1 MTNPEFEQALT
12 RAQLAQ
18 RGLNRR
24 RFLSFAGLGAGSIAL
39 AACGGPST
47 ASSSSSTS
55 TAGPAA
61 AGAGAPAGSS
71 GAGSSAGSSA
81 GSAGDAAEFAGV
93 KPASTITFWSNHP
106 GDSADVENE
115 IIKAF
120 NASGAGVTVK
130 LVTAGSNYEEIAT
143 KFQAA
148 QQAKKGLPDLLVL
161 SDVWW
166 FRYRM
171 SQSILPLNNVLAA
184 AELDTAAYR
193 EGLIKD
199 YQYGGEQ
206 WAVPFARSTPL
217 FYYNKEHWKKAGLED
232 RAPKT
237 WQEFAEWAVKLQA
250 AGTGAQNAFQ
260 LPALA
265 DYAGWT
271 FQNNLWGEGGGWSKE
286 GTFDITCA
294 DKESVQALQFLQDAV
309 YKGKWSGVSSKSATD
324 DLSAGAVSATLGSTG
339 SLVGVQKAAKFDLGV
354 GFLPGGS
361 VSQSPVCPT
370 GGSGLGITASVPKE
384 NQLAAAMFIK
394 FATNPENTVKFAQAT
409 GYLPVRTDADISGL
423 VKANPLAKTAIDQL
437 AVTRVQDN
445 ARVFIPGADQEMAKA
460 CAAILTQQASVQQSM
475 DGLKAKLEQ
484 MYASDVE
491 PNL

>member
-1 MTNPEFEQALT
+1 MVTSGPDRSFEQT
-12 RAQLAQ
+12 QRA
-18 RGLNRR
+18 LNRR
-24 RFLSFAGLGAGSIAL
+24 RFLSMTGLGVGSLAL

-47 ASSSSSTS
+47 ESGNSSPSAGTAGTAGTTGGAAGGASS
-55 TAGPAA
+55 
-61 AGAGAPAGSS
+61 
-71 GAGSSAGSSA
+71 
-81 GSAGDAAEFAGV
+81 GSAGATGSGAAVGGAGEFTGV
-93 KPASTITFWSNHP
+93 TPASTITFWSNHP
-106 GDSADVENE
+106 GDSADVEND

-184 AELDTAAYR
+184 AELDTTAYR

-206 WAVPFARSTPL
+206 WAIPFARSTPL
-217 FYYNKEHWKKAGLED
+217 FYYNRDHWKKAGLED

-237 WQEFAEWAVKLQA
+237 WDEFAEWAVKLQA
-250 AGTGAQNAFQ
+250 AGTGAQHAFQ

-271 FQNNLWGEGGGWSKE
+271 FQNNLWGYGGGWSKE

-354 GFLPGGS
+354 GFLPGGP

-394 FATNPENTVKFAQAT
+394 FATNAENTVKFAQAT
-409 GYLPVRTDADISGL
+409 GYLPVRTDADTSGL
-423 VKANPLAKTAIDQL
+423 ITANPLAKTAIDQL

-460 CAAILTQQASVQQSM
+460 CAAVLTQQASVQKSM
-475 DGLKAKLEQ
+475 DGLKTKLEQ
-484 MYASDVE
+484 MYSSDVE